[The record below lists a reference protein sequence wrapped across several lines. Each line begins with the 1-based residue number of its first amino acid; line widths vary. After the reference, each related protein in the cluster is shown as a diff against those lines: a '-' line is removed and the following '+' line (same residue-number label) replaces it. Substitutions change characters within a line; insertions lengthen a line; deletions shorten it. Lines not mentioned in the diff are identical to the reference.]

1 MTRFGILLIL
11 MTAILFPHALAA
23 QNAVTV
29 ADNGN
34 SFTLANGRVTA
45 KISKQSGD
53 LLSLQYQNLEML
65 DTVDQ
70 PQAGYWSHNAA
81 HGKPAVARVTIEP
94 QSNHGE
100 RGEVAVKGIYDGGGL
115 AADVEIRYAL
125 GRGDTGLYTYSIF
138 THATNYPA
146 TSIGEAR
153 FCAKLNDRWFDW
165 MTVDSNRNLEMIT
178 AYDWNHGTELNF
190 KEVRRMNTGL
200 YRGQA
205 EHKYDYAANQFD
217 VRTWGWCSTQRHV
230 GIWFINPS
238 VEYLSGGPT
247 KVELSAHRDATFDT
261 RALHAPAPPCLLNYW
276 RSSHYGGSVCSIA
289 ATDAWSK
296 VIGPFLIYC
305 NAATNRD
312 ALWRDALA
320 RQTVEES
327 AWPFDWVQGVDYP
340 HRNQRATVSGQI
352 HLTDP
357 TAPGLKMTN
366 LLVGLSAPDYLPPR
380 QRYAWRAPS
389 LVTWQLDAQHYQFW
403 ARADADGHFEIPNVR
418 PGTYTLHAIADGV
431 LGEFTL
437 PRVTVEAGK
446 PLELGR
452 RDWRPV
458 RHGRQLWDIGIPNR
472 TAAEFYKGDD
482 YFHWGW
488 YIRYAKLFPRDV
500 HYVIDQSDYRR
511 DWFFEQVPHDE
522 NPADTT
528 SNRRGRQTTWTVSF
542 RLPARPHGKATLRL
556 SICGVGARS
565 LSVKMN
571 DQPIG
576 TLIDLIY
583 NATINR
589 DGIGGTCYEHDLTFD
604 ASRMRAG
611 ENTLALTIPAGSL
624 TSGIMYDY
632 LRLEL
637 DDSTPPTTSDSSK

>member
-1 MTRFGILLIL
+1 
-11 MTAILFPHALAA
+11 
-23 QNAVTV
+23 
-29 ADNGN
+29 
-34 SFTLANGRVTA
+34 
-45 KISKQSGD
+45 
-53 LLSLQYQNLEML
+53 
-65 DTVDQ
+65 
-70 PQAGYWSHNAA
+70 
-81 HGKPAVARVTIEP
+81 
-94 QSNHGE
+94 
-100 RGEVAVKGIYDGGGL
+100 
-115 AADVEIRYAL
+115 
-125 GRGDTGLYTYSIF
+125 
-138 THATNYPA
+138 
-146 TSIGEAR
+146 
-153 FCAKLNDRWFDW
+153 
-165 MTVDSNRNLEMIT
+165 
-178 AYDWNHGTELNF
+178 
-190 KEVRRMNTGL
+190 
-200 YRGQA
+200 
-205 EHKYDYAANQFD
+205 
-217 VRTWGWCSTQRHV
+217 
-230 GIWFINPS
+230 
-238 VEYLSGGPT
+238 
-247 KVELSAHRDATFDT
+247 
-261 RALHAPAPPCLLNYW
+261 
-276 RSSHYGGSVCSIA
+276 
-289 ATDAWSK
+289 
-296 VIGPFLIYC
+296 
-305 NAATNRD
+305 
-312 ALWRDALA
+312 
-320 RQTVEES
+320 
-327 AWPFDWVQGVDYP
+327 
-340 HRNQRATVSGQI
+340 
-352 HLTDP
+352 
-357 TAPGLKMTN
+357 MTN

-403 ARADADGHFEIPNVR
+403 ARADAAGHFEIPNVR

-488 YIRYAKLFPRDV
+488 YIRYANLFPRDV
-500 HYVIDQSDYRR
+500 HYVIGQSDYRR

-528 SNRRGRQTTWTVSF
+528 GSRRGRQTTWTVSF

-565 LSVKMN
+565 LSVTMN

-576 TLIDLIY
+576 TLTDLIY

-637 DDSTPPTTSDSSK
+637 DDSTPPTISDSSK